1 MHFGD
6 VSLHQRHVICIGN
19 HEDVL
24 LGYHVTETV
33 VGLFDERFTC
43 THDIDKLLG
52 EAFFA
57 HRPKSAADT
66 SGHDQYV
73 MVFV

>member
-1 MHFGD
+1 
-6 VSLHQRHVICIGN
+6 VTKTVI
-19 HEDVL
+19 
-24 LGYHVTETV
+24 
-33 VGLFDERFTC
+33 GLFDERFTC
-43 THDIDKLLG
+43 THDIDELLG
-52 EAFFA
+52 EALFA